1 MNGQLHSLYTERIN
15 GLESFIMS
23 KSEGNDDL
31 AQELHIG
38 MYEALKTDP
47 GANDAFLK
55 RRGAWRMINSLRKGK
70 SIDKP
75 IPYKRKN
82 PIKIVHFD
90 YFSDDEND
98 VFTETMS
105 DKRLPV
111 DEEAIF
117 HISLSRFFHKL
128 TGIEKRFVRYKVID
142 ELPNIEIGKRLRISF
157 TTLREI
163 RNEIR
168 LKFNVVFAD

>member
-1 MNGQLHSLYTERIN
+1 MNAQLHSLYTERIN

-31 AQELHIG
+31 AQELRIG
-38 MYEALKTDP
+38 MYEALTTDP
-47 GANDAFLK
+47 CANDAFLK

-82 PIKIVHFD
+82 PVTIVHFD
-90 YFSDDEND
+90 YFSDEND

-117 HISLSRFFHKL
+117 HISLSRFFHTL
-128 TGIEKRFVRYKVID
+128 TGREKRFVRYKVID
-142 ELPNIEIGKRLRISF
+142 ELSCREIGKRLRISL

-163 RNEIR
+163 RKEIR
-168 LKFNVVFAD
+168 LKFTMVFAD

>member
-1 MNGQLHSLYTERIN
+1 MNGQLQRLYTEKIN

-23 KSEGNDDL
+23 KSGGNDDL

-38 MYEALKTDP
+38 MYEALKKDP
-47 GANDAFLK
+47 DANNSFLK
-55 RRGAWRMINSLRKGK
+55 RKGSWRMISSLRRGK

-90 YFSDDEND
+90 YFSDEND
-98 VFTETMS
+98 VFTETMC
-105 DKRLPV
+105 DTRLPV

-117 HISLSRFFHKL
+117 HLSLSRFFHKL

-142 ELPNIEIGKRLRISF
+142 ELSNIEIVKRLRISF
-157 TTLREI
+157 TKLREI
-163 RNEIR
+163 RDEIR